1 MNHILYKIVRYRT
14 KSRGFFMNC
23 IYIGAFI
30 KQRRKELK
38 LTQEQVCSGICD
50 PVTLSRIE
58 NGKQTTSKS
67 VISALLQR
75 LGMPEARY
83 YVLESKNELEIEA
96 LKKDIIACGV
106 TRNVSLGFEKLS
118 QLENLTVS
126 DDHLTRQFI
135 LRSKALL
142 GSFDKRYTYDE
153 QIDMLMSAIHLTVP
167 DFNVEEINKC
177 LYAFDEIKA
186 IIQIANIYLN
196 LNRNDQAID
205 IFYQLLKYVRNHYQ
219 EVITSGKIT
228 LLVLYNYARALDL
241 CERYEDGM
249 KLAKEGRD
257 ACIQYGHYQTLPGC
271 LEIYA
276 ECCHFLGMDDES
288 TEAYYQAYYLCKLIG
303 RKEDLEIT
311 RNEAK
316 KYLNIDFKH

>member
-1 MNHILYKIVRYRT
+1 
-14 KSRGFFMNC
+14 MNC
-23 IYIGAFI
+23 IYIGTFI

-58 NGKQTTSKS
+58 NGKQTPSKS

-167 DFNVEEINKC
+167 DFNIEEINKC

-205 IFYQLLKYVRNHYQ
+205 IFYQLLKYVRNHYR

-241 CERYEDGM
+241 CGRY
-249 KLAKEGRD
+249 
-257 ACIQYGHYQTLPGC
+257 
-271 LEIYA
+271 
-276 ECCHFLGMDDES
+276 
-288 TEAYYQAYYLCKLIG
+288 
-303 RKEDLEIT
+303 
-311 RNEAK
+311 
-316 KYLNIDFKH
+316 

>member
-1 MNHILYKIVRYRT
+1 MN
-14 KSRGFFMNC
+14 
-23 IYIGAFI
+23 
-30 KQRRKELK
+30 
-38 LTQEQVCSGICD
+38 
-50 PVTLSRIE
+50 
-58 NGKQTTSKS
+58 
-67 VISALLQR
+67 
-75 LGMPEARY
+75 
-83 YVLESKNELEIEA
+83 
-96 LKKDIIACGV
+96 
-106 TRNVSLGFEKLS
+106 
-118 QLENLTVS
+118 
-126 DDHLTRQFI
+126 
-135 LRSKALL
+135 L

-167 DFNVEEINKC
+167 DFNIEEINKC

-205 IFYQLLKYVRNHYQ
+205 IFYQLLKYVRNHYR

-241 CERYEDGM
+241 CGRYEDGM

-288 TEAYYQAYYLCKLIG
+288 TEAYDQAYYLCKLIG